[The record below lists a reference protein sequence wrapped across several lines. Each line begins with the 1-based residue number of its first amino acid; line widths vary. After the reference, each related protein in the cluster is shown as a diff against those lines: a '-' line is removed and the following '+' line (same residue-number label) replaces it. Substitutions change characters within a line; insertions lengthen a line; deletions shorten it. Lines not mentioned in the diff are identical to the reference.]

1 MFDFS
6 KLGDLSKMAGQ
17 AKEIQE
23 KVEAFQRQ
31 QTQLLEKISKQLEEV
46 LSLLRNKD

>member
-17 AKEIQE
+17 AKQMQE
-23 KVEAFQRQ
+23 KQDEFQQ
-31 QTQLLEKISKQLEEV
+31 KQLQILQKISKQLDEA
-46 LSLLRNKD
+46 LNLLKSK